1 MYLKIKAKKLVLG
14 VCLSFLSLGLLSIA
28 TSLGAKPGDY
38 GVAGCGLGS
47 VIFGSAGEP
56 QLLVATTNNTI
67 VWDRLFGITSGT
79 SNCDTTTGA
88 ALYQEA
94 EKEQFIAL
102 NYADLKQEIASG
114 QGAKLS
120 GLAKLMGCGHSVAF
134 AAVLQKN
141 HAYFFEVDKN
151 EPAEFVKRLEAKIK
165 SDSTLATSCKLELS
179 HNSL

>member
-14 VCLSFLSLGLLSIA
+14 VCLSFISLGLLSIV

-38 GVAGCGLGS
+38 GVAGCGLGA
-47 VIFGSAGEP
+47 VVFGSRAEA
-56 QLLVATTNNTI
+56 QVFAATTNLI
-67 VWDRLFGITSGT
+67 MFDRILGITSGT
-79 SNCDTTTGA
+79 SNCDTGTGA
-88 ALYQEA
+88 AFYQET
-94 EKEQFIAL
+94 EKEQFVAL

-120 GLAKLMGCGHSVAF
+120 GLANLMGCGHSVIF
-134 AAVLQKN
+134 ATVLQKN

>member
-38 GVAGCGLGS
+38 GVAGCGIGS
-47 VIFGSAGEP
+47 VIFGSRAEA
-56 QLLVATTNNTI
+56 QMLAATTNI
-67 VWDRLFGITSGT
+67 IMWDRLFGITSGT
-79 SNCDTTTGA
+79 SNCDTVTGA
-88 ALYQEA
+88 ALYQET

-120 GLAKLMGCGHSVAF
+120 GLANLMGCGNSVAF

-151 EPAEFVKRLEAKIK
+151 KPAEFVKRLESKIK
-165 SDSTLATSCKLELS
+165 SDSTLATSCELELS